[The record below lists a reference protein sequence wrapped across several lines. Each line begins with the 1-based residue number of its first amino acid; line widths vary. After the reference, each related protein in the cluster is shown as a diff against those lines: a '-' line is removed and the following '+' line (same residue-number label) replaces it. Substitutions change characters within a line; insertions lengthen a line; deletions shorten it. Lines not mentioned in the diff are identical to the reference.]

1 MGWQLVLIIMSSGIG
16 IASLVK
22 LREQLEIYETTIKAQ
37 IKYYDK
43 IDKYLNEVFLKKT
56 EEIKKRCI
64 KKYAPKNITNNIK

>member
-1 MGWQLVLIIMSSGIG
+1 MSSGIG

-64 KKYAPKNITNNIK
+64 KK